1 MSDYKIRLE
10 VFEGP
15 LDLLLHLIGKNQLDI
30 YDIPITLV
38 TEQYLNYLRTM
49 QEFSIDIA
57 SEFLLMAAT
66 LLQIKSRLLLPRPA
80 KLAAEEEELIDP
92 RQELVE
98 RLIEYRKYKEVAR
111 FLEEVRSLR
120 ERYFSREPQPL
131 MLEIPPPVGLSLDDL
146 ILAFAKIWESGVEE
160 FALVAHDEISV
171 QDKITDI
178 LTLLS
183 RGPDKLEFFQTII
196 RSRSR
201 TEVVTAFIALLELVR
216 TKQVIISQEN
226 RFGPIY
232 LKLRD
237 GDCSN
242 VLPAS

>member
-15 LDLLLHLIGKNQLDI
+15 LALLLHLIEKNQLDI

-38 TEQYLNYLRTM
+38 TEQYLEYLRAM
-49 QEFSIDIA
+49 REFNIEAA

-66 LLQIKSRLLLPRPA
+66 LLQIKSRLLLPRPPQP
-80 KLAAEEEELIDP
+80 EEAGNEMIDP

-98 RLIEYRKYKEVAR
+98 RLLEYRKYKEVAHL
-111 FLEEVRSLR
+111 LEEVRTAR
-120 ERYFSREPQPL
+120 ELYFTRLPQPMEL
-131 MLEIPPPVGLSLDDL
+131 QIPPPVGLTIDDL
-146 ILAFAKIWESGVEE
+146 IIAFAKVWESSAEE

-171 QDKITDI
+171 QDKMADI
-178 LTLLS
+178 ISLLS
-183 RGPDKLEFFQTII
+183 HGQDKLEFTQTII

-201 TEVVTAFIALLELVR
+201 SELVVAFIALLELVR
-216 TKQVIISQEN
+216 MKKVVVSQTEL
-226 RFGPIY
+226 FGPIF

-237 GDCSN
+237 GDCSD